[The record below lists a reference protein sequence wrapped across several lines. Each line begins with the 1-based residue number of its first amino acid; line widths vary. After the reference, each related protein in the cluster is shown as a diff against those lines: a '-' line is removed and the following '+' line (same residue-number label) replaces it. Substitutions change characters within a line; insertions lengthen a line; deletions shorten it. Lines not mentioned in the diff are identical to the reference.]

1 MPQIFTIF
9 AFRINNRTQ
18 LKRPK
23 IVKFKFLSIIAFAG
37 AAAYC
42 TMAQQNNIA
51 EEVAWIV
58 GDEPIYK
65 SQIEEQYSQLQYE
78 KTPINGD
85 PYCVIPEQLSIDKL
99 FLHQAV
105 IDTVT
110 VEDATVAKEVNARIN
125 YFVESLGSKEKVEE
139 YFRKS
144 IPEIREQYMEIMK
157 NQYIVQQVKENLTKN
172 VKSTPADVRKYYE
185 SLDKDSIPYVPMQVE
200 AQIITIKP
208 IIPQEEIDEVKS
220 RLRDYA
226 QRVNNGESEF
236 STLAI
241 LYSQDGSSVR
251 GGEIG
256 FRGRTELMPE
266 YASVAFN
273 LTDPKKAS
281 RIVETD
287 AGFHIIQLIEK
298 RGDKVNTRHI
308 LLKPKVSDK
317 ELTDGITRLDSLRQ
331 DINAKK
337 FTFEQA
343 AQYVSQDKDTR
354 NNQGIMYNQM
364 TRSTKFQMSQ
374 LPQEVAKHVDKLQVG
389 EISEPFIMIDEKT
402 GREVVAIVKL
412 KSRHEGH
419 KATLSDDFEELKDM
433 YELSAKNKI
442 ITDWIENK
450 IKSTYV
456 YIEEGWRDCQFQHEG
471 WLKR

>member
-1 MPQIFTIF
+1 M
-9 AFRINNRTQ
+9 
-18 LKRPK
+18 
-23 IVKFKFLSIIAFAG
+23 KFKFLSIIAFAG

-85 PYCVIPEQLSIDKL
+85 PYCVIPEQLAIDKL

-172 VKSTPADVRKYYE
+172 VKSTPVDVRKYYE

>member
-1 MPQIFTIF
+1 M
-9 AFRINNRTQ
+9 
-18 LKRPK
+18 K
-23 IVKFKFLSIIAFAG
+23 IKYLSIIAFAVI
-37 AAAYC
+37 AAYY
-42 TMAQQNNIA
+42 AVAQNNIA
-51 EEVAWIV
+51 EELVWVV

-65 SQIEEQYSQLQYE
+65 SQVEEQYNQLQYE

-85 PYCVIPEQLSIDKL
+85 PYCVIPEQLAIDKL

-105 IDTVT
+105 IDTIT
-110 VEDATVAKEVNARIN
+110 VEDNTVAREVNARIN
-125 YFVESLGSKEKVEE
+125 YFIESLGSKEKVEE

-144 IPEIREQYMEIMK
+144 IPEMREQYMDIIK
-157 NQYIVQQVKENLTKN
+157 NQYIVQQVKESLTKD
-172 VKSTPADVRKYYE
+172 VKVTPADVRKYYN
-185 SLDKDSIPYVPMQVE
+185 SLNKDSIPFVPMQVE

-208 IIPQEEIDEVKS
+208 VIPKEEIEEVKS

-226 QRVNNGESEF
+226 QRVNNGEAEF

-256 FRGRTELMPE
+256 FRGRTELMSE
-266 YASVAFN
+266 YANVAFN

-287 AGFHIIQLIEK
+287 AGYHIIQLIEK

-317 ELTDGITRLDSLRQ
+317 ELTDGINRLDSLRKE
-331 DINAKK
+331 INREK

-354 NNQGIMYNQM
+354 NNQGIMYNEQ

-374 LPQEVAKHVDKLQVG
+374 LPQEVAKQVDKLQVG
-389 EISEPFIMIDEKT
+389 EISEPFIMVDEKT

-412 KSRHEGH
+412 KSRIEGH

-433 YELSAKNKI
+433 YEAAAKSKI
-442 ITDWIENK
+442 ITDWVENK

-456 YIEEGWRDCQFQHEG
+456 YIEDGWRDCKFQHEG

>member
-1 MPQIFTIF
+1 M
-9 AFRINNRTQ
+9 
-18 LKRPK
+18 
-23 IVKFKFLSIIAFAG
+23 
-37 AAAYC
+37 
-42 TMAQQNNIA
+42 
-51 EEVAWIV
+51 
-58 GDEPIYK
+58 
-65 SQIEEQYSQLQYE
+65 
-78 KTPINGD
+78 
-85 PYCVIPEQLSIDKL
+85 
-99 FLHQAV
+99 
-105 IDTVT
+105 
-110 VEDATVAKEVNARIN
+110 
-125 YFVESLGSKEKVEE
+125 
-139 YFRKS
+139 
-144 IPEIREQYMEIMK
+144 
-157 NQYIVQQVKENLTKN
+157 
-172 VKSTPADVRKYYE
+172 RKYYE

-364 TRSTKFQMSQ
+364 TRSTKFQMS
-374 LPQEVAKHVDKLQVG
+374 
-389 EISEPFIMIDEKT
+389 
-402 GREVVAIVKL
+402 
-412 KSRHEGH
+412 
-419 KATLSDDFEELKDM
+419 
-433 YELSAKNKI
+433 
-442 ITDWIENK
+442 
-450 IKSTYV
+450 
-456 YIEEGWRDCQFQHEG
+456 
-471 WLKR
+471 

>member
-1 MPQIFTIF
+1 M
-9 AFRINNRTQ
+9 
-18 LKRPK
+18 
-23 IVKFKFLSIIAFAG
+23 KFKFLSIIAFAS

-85 PYCVIPEQLSIDKL
+85 PYCVIPEQLAIDKL

-157 NQYIVQQVKENLTKN
+157 NQYIVQQVKENLTKT

>member
-85 PYCVIPEQLSIDKL
+85 PYCVIPEQLAIDKL

-172 VKSTPADVRKYYE
+172 AKSTPADVRKYYE

-287 AGFHIIQLIEK
+287 AGFPIIQLIEK

>member
-1 MPQIFTIF
+1 M
-9 AFRINNRTQ
+9 
-18 LKRPK
+18 
-23 IVKFKFLSIIAFAG
+23 KFKFLSIIAFAG

-85 PYCVIPEQLSIDKL
+85 PYCVIPEQLAIDKL

-157 NQYIVQQVKENLTKN
+157 NQYIVQQVTENLTKN

>member
-85 PYCVIPEQLSIDKL
+85 PYCVIPEQLAIDKL

-157 NQYIVQQVKENLTKN
+157 NQYIVQLVKENLTKN

>member
-1 MPQIFTIF
+1 M
-9 AFRINNRTQ
+9 
-18 LKRPK
+18 
-23 IVKFKFLSIIAFAG
+23 KFKLLSIIAIAG
-37 AAAYC
+37 IAAYYSV
-42 TMAQQNNIA
+42 AQNNIA
-51 EEVAWIV
+51 EEVVWVV

-65 SQIEEQYSQLQYE
+65 SQVEEQYSQMQYE
-78 KTPINGD
+78 KIDIAGD
-85 PYCVIPEQLSIDKL
+85 PYCVIPEQLAIDKL

-105 IDTVT
+105 IDTIT

-139 YFRKS
+139 YFRKT
-144 IPEIREQYMEIMK
+144 IPEIREQYQEVMK
-157 NQYIVQQVKENLTKN
+157 NQYIVQQVKESLTKD
-172 VKSTPADVRKYYE
+172 VKVTPADVRKYYDN
-185 SLDKDSIPYVPMQVE
+185 LDKDSIPYVPLQVE

-287 AGFHIIQLIEK
+287 AGYHIIQLIEK

-317 ELTDGITRLDSLRQ
+317 ELTDGIARLDSLRS
-331 DINAKK
+331 DINAGK

-354 NNQGIMYNQM
+354 NNQGIMYNDQ

-374 LPQEVAKHVDKLQVG
+374 LPQEVAKQVDKLKVG
-389 EISEPFIMIDEKT
+389 EISNPFIMVDEKT

-412 KSRHEGH
+412 KNRIEGH

-433 YELSAKNKI
+433 YETYRKSEILKE
-442 ITDWIENK
+442 WVENK

-456 YIEEGWRDCQFQHEG
+456 YIEEGWRDCDFQHEG

>member
-1 MPQIFTIF
+1 M
-9 AFRINNRTQ
+9 
-18 LKRPK
+18 
-23 IVKFKFLSIIAFAG
+23 KFKLLSIIAFAG

-85 PYCVIPEQLSIDKL
+85 PYCVIPEQLAIDKL

-157 NQYIVQQVKENLTKN
+157 NQYIVQQVKENLAKN